1 MPVITL
7 KDGTQ
12 VSLTVA
18 ELAEYNALLSGA
30 AKPPRKQRRRETPSA
45 ENSEADNRS
54 PVEKFFSLISGDEEK
69 KVRQR
74 KILCLVY
81 GRGEKGIT
89 LEELSQA
96 IGDGGGNAGRNKTS
110 GTIAGITKNAK
121 KSGLDVHDVIFKDR
135 DDIYRAGKVL
145 KENKPPEP

>member
-1 MPVITL
+1 MPLITL

-12 VSLTVA
+12 VSLTVT
-18 ELAEYNALLSGA
+18 ELAEYNALLSSAG
-30 AKPPRKQRRRETPSA
+30 KPARKQRRRETLPGQD
-45 ENSEADNRS
+45 SEPDSRS
-54 PVEKFFSLISGDEEK
+54 PVEMFFSFISGDQDK
-69 KVRQR
+69 KRRQR
-74 KILCLVY
+74 KILCIVF

-89 LEELSQA
+89 LEELSIA

-121 KSGLDVHDVIFKDR
+121 KSRLDVYDVIFKDR

-145 KENKPPEP
+145 QENKPPEP